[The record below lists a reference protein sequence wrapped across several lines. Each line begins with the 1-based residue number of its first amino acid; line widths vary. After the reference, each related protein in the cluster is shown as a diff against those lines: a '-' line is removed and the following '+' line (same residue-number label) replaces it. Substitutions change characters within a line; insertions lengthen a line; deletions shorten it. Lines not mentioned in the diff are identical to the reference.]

1 MGTLR
6 ATENRYGGIDEMIR
20 IQQSALLAALLVLL
34 VCWMPATGSVAA
46 GGNVS
51 IEELSSQPV
60 QFIKNLGQSPDIIQY
75 QAKSQDF
82 SFDFTKDGMLVSGV
96 GGGDAGANESE
107 MQPMVVTLEGARND
121 ISIEAFNQLP
131 GYANFLMGQNE
142 SDYKQHVPWYGEIRY
157 PDILP
162 GINLSYT
169 GKGGVLK
176 REYQVSPGAD
186 PASIK
191 LTYSGAEDITLAA
204 DGSLLVRTEFGN
216 LTEAAPVSYQMINGN
231 RSEVSSNYT
240 ILDNNRVG
248 FKLGTYDPEYPLIID
263 PYLQYST
270 YLGGALEDY
279 GMDIAID
286 SSGDSYVT
294 GYTSSCNFPV
304 VNPLNINSPISYN
317 GTNYHN
323 SRDVFVTKLTTN
335 SGGNASIVFSTFLGG
350 SSSDFGRGIA
360 VDSTNNIYITGD
372 TYSSDFPVLLPI
384 QNGGR
389 LHGSNDAFVT
399 KLRADGTN
407 FWYSSFLGGNFADQ
421 ANDIAVD
428 SLGAA
433 YITGSTVGNS
443 PLKKT
448 EENFPV
454 TSGAYQEAPNTNA
467 VMGDAFAS
475 KLSPTGN
482 SLEYSTYISGSNTES
497 GNGIAVDGQGL
508 VYVVGTTS
516 SSNLI
521 PTTATGYQK
530 TLKGT
535 QDAFIMKF
543 NFAAASP
550 LVYGTYLGGATGY
563 DYGEAVAVDSDF
575 SAYVT
580 GATASTDFPVTTY
593 AKQKKKGWV
602 YDYFEKDAYVTKFST
617 DGANLLYSTYL
628 GGSSDDWGYGIAV
641 DSTRRAYVTG
651 YTKSESFP
659 KYDSI
664 KTITYSGDQDGFLT
678 CVNAAG
684 SDWVYSTVFGGS
696 SSELSHAVAVST
708 DGNTAY
714 ITGWTD
720 SPSIQDL
727 VSGSSCTND
736 CFPVLNWINQTTYPD
751 DSTWYN
757 GSRID
762 RGILD
767 TYNSNTFDAFVIK
780 FGKSSLLASFTPNL
794 TCGPAPLSV
803 KFSDTS
809 AASANIVQRI
819 WNFGD
824 GYTNTTGS
832 TAVDVYHQY
841 NTTGTYQATLT
852 LYSYTGS
859 SMSSPSSIT
868 VCNPYISA
876 NFTLPAYNNSQTP
889 IDVPWK
895 TGISFSPNVTN
906 YTPASY
912 QWNFGD
918 GTVNSTD
925 KNPTHQFA
933 SVGTYTVTMTPLT
946 GTCCNYT
953 SAQRAV
959 RVMAPPYASFV
970 NETGSERLELCPGE
984 DVSFIDTSTGSSLN
998 SSATA
1003 WEWDFGDNSAK
1014 VTTQNVTHKFSIGGN
1029 FTVTLKASNIA
1040 GSSTATKTNYVSV
1053 YGNPVAGFEAT
1064 PVTGVAPLT
1073 VSFTDRSTG
1082 VPSYWNWVFED
1093 GNASAVSTLK
1103 NPNYTYWSPGV
1114 YSVNLTVGNKCGGSS
1129 FARLQDY
1136 ITVNGNIS
1144 PTLLFN
1150 GTAPALY
1157 TKFNGT
1163 VPLTVFLQ
1171 GSTSTANLI
1180 DQAWWDF
1187 GDGNQTTQAR
1197 DSTWPADN
1205 TWVNQTHLYSV
1216 IGDFTPV
1223 LKVANNTWAG
1233 NSSTGMMYNKSIGV
1247 YGPMSVSFT
1256 ATPPSGVVSQPI
1268 QFNDTSTGS
1277 PTEWHWLFGDG
1288 SETNVSGTP
1297 THSFTTPGSYPVL
1310 LEIWNKYGKYGGWT
1324 NRTVQISAASTSGEV
1339 LFNSSVVNMTTGSS
1353 NWRKVQVSLSRADY
1367 GLSSF
1372 KIKLDLNSTN
1382 ATNFGLVVDRP
1393 WWIDADKWSVTATP
1407 EGKAQYLTLAGLDT
1421 TGRIGYGSQN
1431 VSLGNI
1437 TLYGSASGSAVMNL
1451 NTSVSTAQFGSS
1463 FMGLSSPGAP
1473 IRVSYVP
1480 ALTGY
1485 TNPPNDLKPD
1495 STHDGL
1501 IDDFDGNG
1509 VVNSNDVTV
1518 FFQQWSKDYLNSYPV
1533 APFDYNYNGVVD
1545 GNDIQKFFDA
1555 YSHW

>member
-1 MGTLR
+1 MH
-6 ATENRYGGIDEMIR
+6 EMIR
-20 IQQSALLAALLVLL
+20 IQHCVLITALLVLL
-34 VCWMPATGSVAA
+34 VCWMPAAGSVTA

-51 IEELSSQPV
+51 IEELSSHPV
-60 QFIKNLGQSPDIIQY
+60 QFIKNVGQSPDIIQY

-82 SFDFTKDGMLVSGV
+82 SFDFTKDGLLVSGV
-96 GGGDAGANESE
+96 GGNGTGADESGLH
-107 MQPMVVTLEGARND
+107 PLVVTLEGARTGID
-121 ISIEAFNQLP
+121 IEAIDQLP

-142 SDYKQHVPWYGEIRY
+142 STYKQHVPWYGEIKY
-157 PDILP
+157 SNILP
-162 GINLSYT
+162 GVNLSYT
-169 GKGGVLK
+169 GENGVLK
-176 REYQVSPGAD
+176 REYQVNPGAD
-186 PASIK
+186 PKSIK
-191 LTYSGAEDITLAA
+191 LVYSGAENITLAA
-204 DGSLLVRTEFGN
+204 DGSLIVKTKFGD
-216 LTEAAPVSYQMINGN
+216 LIEAAPVSYQEINGTH
-231 RSEVSSNYT
+231 SEVSSNYT
-240 ILDNNRVG
+240 ILDNNRVE
-248 FKLGTYDPEYPLIID
+248 FKLGNYNSEYPLIID

-270 YLGGALEDY
+270 YLGGSLEDY

-286 SSGDSYVT
+286 SSGDAYVT

-304 VNPLNINSPISYN
+304 VSPLDVNSPISYN
-317 GTNYHN
+317 GTFCHN
-323 SRDVFVTKLTTN
+323 SRDIFVTKLTSN
-335 SGGNASIVFSTFLGG
+335 SNGNASIVYSTFLGG

-360 VDSTNNIYITGD
+360 VDSSNNVYITGD

-407 FWYSSFLGGNFADQ
+407 FWYSSYLGGNFADQ
-421 ANDIAVD
+421 ANDIVVD

-454 TSGAYQEAPNTNA
+454 TSGAYQESPNNNA
-467 VMGDAFAS
+467 VMGDGFVS

-482 SLEYSTYISGSNTES
+482 SLEYSSYISGSNTES
-497 GNGIAVDGQGL
+497 GNGIAVDGQGM

-516 SSNLI
+516 SDNLI
-521 PTTATGYQK
+521 PSTATGYQK
-530 TLKGT
+530 ALKGT
-535 QDAFIMKF
+535 QDAFLMKF
-543 NFAAASP
+543 NFAATSP
-550 LVYGTYLGGATGY
+550 LVYGTYLGGSTGY

-641 DSTRRAYVTG
+641 DSSRRAYVTG

-664 KTITYSGDQDGFLT
+664 KTITYTGDQDGFLT
-678 CVNAAG
+678 CVNADG

-696 SSELSHAVAVST
+696 NSEVSHAVAVSG
-708 DGNTAY
+708 DGNTVY
-714 ITGWTD
+714 ITGWTN

-727 VSGSSCTND
+727 VSGSNCTND
-736 CFPVLNWINQTTYPD
+736 CFPVLNWINQSTYPVS
-751 DSTWYN
+751 DSSWYN

-762 RGILD
+762 RGILG
-767 TYNSNTFDAFVIK
+767 TYSSNTYDAFVMK
-780 FGKSSLLASFTPNL
+780 FGKSSLLASFSPNL
-794 TCGPAPLSV
+794 TCGPAPLV
-803 KFSDTS
+803 VRFNDTS

-824 GYTNTTGS
+824 GSTNSTGS
-832 TAVDVYHQY
+832 DAVDVFHQY

-859 SMSSPSSIT
+859 SMSNPSSIT

-876 NFTLPAYNNSQTP
+876 NFTLPGYNNTQTP

-895 TGISFSPNVTN
+895 APISFSPDVTN

-918 GTVNSTD
+918 GTQNSTE
-925 KNPTHQFA
+925 KNPTHQFS
-933 SVGTYTVTMTPLT
+933 SVGTYNVIMTPLT

-959 RVMAPPYASFV
+959 RVMAPPYVSFT
-970 NETGSERLELCPGE
+970 NTTGSERLELCPGAE
-984 DVSFIDTSTGSSLN
+984 VSFIDTSGSSSTN

-1003 WEWDFGDNSAK
+1003 WEWNFGDNSAT
-1014 VTTQNVTHKFSIGGN
+1014 VTTQNVSHVYSIGGN
-1029 FTVTLKASNIA
+1029 FSVTLKASNVA
-1040 GSSTATKTNYVSV
+1040 GTSTLTKTNYVSV
-1053 YGNPVAGFEAT
+1053 YGNVTSGFEAS

-1073 VSFTDRSTG
+1073 VNFYDKSDG
-1082 VPSYWNWVFED
+1082 VPVTWNWKFDDANV
-1093 GNASAVSTLK
+1093 SATSTSK
-1103 NPNYTYWSPGV
+1103 NPSYTYWNPGV
-1114 YSVNLTVGNKCGGSS
+1114 YSVNLSVWNKCGDPSLS
-1129 FARLQDY
+1129 RREDY

-1150 GTAPALY
+1150 ETAPALY
-1157 TKFNGT
+1157 TKYNGT
-1163 VPLTVFLQ
+1163 IPLSVFFQ
-1171 GSTSTANLI
+1171 GDTSTSNLI
-1180 DQAWWDF
+1180 DKAWWDF
-1187 GDGNQTTQAR
+1187 GDGNQSLPQIR

-1205 TWVNQTHLYSV
+1205 TWVNQTYTYNV
-1216 IGDFTPV
+1216 VGDFTPV
-1223 LKVANNTWAG
+1223 LKVLNNTWP
-1233 NSSTGMMYNKSIGV
+1233 NTSTTGMMYNQSIGV
-1247 YGPMSVSFT
+1247 ASPMSVSFT
-1256 ATPPSGVVSQPI
+1256 ATPSSGVVTQPI
-1268 QFNDTSTGS
+1268 QFNDTSSGS
-1277 PTEWHWLFGDG
+1277 PKEWYWMFGDG
-1288 SETNVSGTP
+1288 SVTNVSGTP
-1297 THSFTTPGSYPVL
+1297 SHSFATSGSYPVL
-1310 LEIWNKYGKYGGWT
+1310 LMIWNKYGQYGGST
-1324 NRTVQISAASTSGEV
+1324 NQTIQINEASTSGTV
-1339 LFNSSVVNMTTGSS
+1339 VFSPTVVNLTTGSN
-1353 NWRKVQVSLSRADY
+1353 NWRKVQVILNKADY

-1382 ATNFGLVVDRP
+1382 ATNFGLAVDRP
-1393 WWIDADKWSVTATP
+1393 WWIDADKWSVTASP
-1407 EGKAQYLTLAGLDT
+1407 EGKAQYLTLSGLDT
-1421 TGRIGYGSQN
+1421 SSRIGFGAQN

-1437 TLYGSASGSAVMNL
+1437 TLYGSASGSAVMSL
-1451 NTSVSTAQFGSS
+1451 NVSASTAQFGES
-1463 FMGLSSPGAP
+1463 FMGLTSTSAP
-1473 IRVSYVP
+1473 ILVSSVG
-1480 ALTGY
+1480 ALIGY
-1485 TNPPNDLKPD
+1485 TTPPNDLKPD
-1495 STHDGL
+1495 LTHDGL

-1509 VVNSNDVTV
+1509 IVNSNDVTV